1 VRDGDFAEP
10 GFEIRNAFGKEERS
24 LFKEAE
30 VGSEVFDLGEV
41 VGGDE
46 DGHAFACEKAEDL
59 NELIADEGIEAGEG
73 FIEDEERGAVGE
85 RADESGFHAHTA
97 GEALEAAVEGKIE
110 TLEERGFEGAIP
122 LRIEGAD
129 EVKETSDSH
138 PLGHLLI
145 FGDVAD
151 VGEGV
156 AAEFR

>member
-59 NELIADEGIEAGEG
+59 NELIADEGI
-73 FIEDEERGAVGE
+73 DL
-85 RADESGFHAHTA
+85 
-97 GEALEAAVEGKIE
+97 AL
-110 TLEERGFEGAIP
+110 RMRSP
-122 LRIEGAD
+122 
-129 EVKETSDSH
+129 
-138 PLGHLLI
+138 
-145 FGDVAD
+145 
-151 VGEGV
+151 
-156 AAEFR
+156 